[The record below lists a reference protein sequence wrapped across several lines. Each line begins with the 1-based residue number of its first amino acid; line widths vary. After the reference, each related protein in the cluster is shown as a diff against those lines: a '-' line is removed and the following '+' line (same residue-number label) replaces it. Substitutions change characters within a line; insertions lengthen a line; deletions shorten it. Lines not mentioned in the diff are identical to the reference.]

1 MMSSNRILG
10 CLTVTV
16 IGLCV
21 LAAGCAAP
29 APAPPTPTPVQPP
42 PPPPPPAPPEQVAA
56 LSLKFAPDDST
67 TYRLLTEGT
76 RSVTYEGTLARDP
89 SLKGGETGDSVEM
102 IFSQRIQSVN
112 DQGNAVAQIT
122 IKQLKYLAKV
132 KSDTVVD
139 FDSSRDQDQNNPLAK
154 LIGQSYTI
162 EITPAG
168 QVTRII
174 DAKEAQAAVKG
185 NATAQR
191 LLESDEIK
199 ERHAVAALPGAGRN
213 ELRTNDHWSSVK
225 TADFGML
232 GAKAYERIY
241 VLREIKEQ
249 NGSRIA
255 AIEMNAIPTA
265 EAAEQLHKEK
275 GADAFSKMFDNIDEY
290 TGLLDL
296 DLTTG
301 KVQRYVEKLRSEW
314 VIVDPTAKT
323 RTDKS
328 PDALKMTSV
337 SLHSL
342 EMVE

>member
-16 IGLCV
+16 IGLFV

-29 APAPPTPTPVQPP
+29 APAPPPPTAVQPP
-42 PPPPPPAPPEQVAA
+42 PPPPPEQPVN

-76 RSVTYEGTLARDP
+76 RSVTYEGSLANDP

-102 IFSQRIQSVN
+102 TFSQHIRSVN
-112 DQGNAVAQIT
+112 DQGNAVAEIT
-122 IKQLKYLAKV
+122 IKQLKFLAKV
-132 KSDTVVD
+132 KSDTVLD
-139 FDSSRDQDQNNPLAK
+139 FDSSREKDQAHPLAK

-199 ERHAVAALPGAGRN
+199 ERHAVAALPAPGNKEVRVD
-213 ELRTNDHWSSVK
+213 DHWSSIK
-225 TADFGML
+225 ATDFGML

-241 VLREIKEQ
+241 VLKGVKEL
-249 NGSRIA
+249 NGRKVA

-265 EAAEQLHKEK
+265 ETAEQLHKQK
-275 GADAFSKMFDNIDEY
+275 GADAFSKMFDNIEQY

-296 DLTTG
+296 DLTAG
-301 KVQRYVEKLRSEW
+301 KVQKYVEKLRSEW
-314 VIVDPTAKT
+314 VIVDPAAKT

-328 PDALKMTSV
+328 PDALKMTAV
-337 SLHSL
+337 SLYSL